1 MNKDEFR
8 ERLINSNSKKEIIN
22 IFKEEEEDYFDV

>member
-8 ERLINSNSKKEIIN
+8 ERLLEASTEEDIIN
-22 IFKEEEEDYFDV
+22 IFKEEEKHFDV